1 MRLVVL
7 IKRDTGEFVIHP
19 STPEQEQVEEGF
31 DRYELDE
38 AVVTL
43 NVVGRVSG
51 TRIKKVVSMV
61 ADEELAPVYGRR
73 RLTQ

>member
-1 MRLVVL
+1 MKLVVL

-19 STPEQEQVEEGF
+19 STPEQEQVEGF
-31 DRYELDE
+31 DRYELDD

-43 NVVGRVSG
+43 SVVGRVPG
-51 TRIKKVVSMV
+51 TQIKKVVSMV